1 MKEGSLEA
9 PTRHPLDW
17 ENPDFLNKEA
27 LDHEMTRQ
35 FDVCHGCRRCFN
47 LCGSF
52 PKLFDLVDN
61 SSTGELDSV
70 STDEYGAV
78 VDDCTL
84 CDMCFLTKCPY
95 VPPHEF
101 NIDFPHLM
109 LRYKAYQFAEKE
121 VPFAKKQ
128 LAEVDRN
135 AAILGVV
142 APVVNTLNDVGS
154 IARPLL
160 QKVASIDAKASIPAF
175 SSQTLIR
182 QIKNKPLQIN
192 PLGMAKGEKI
202 VLYATCYG
210 NYNETQI
217 GLLAGKILAHFGV
230 DVDVQYPGC
239 CGMPQLELGNIPR
252 VADGGVRIAEFFAPF
267 IKDGRTIVSLIPSC
281 SLMMKSEW
289 PLMHPQNQAIQELK
303 VNTKDISEYIVSL
316 VNRFGV
322 PGDLLPLGN
331 DVTLHLAC
339 HARAQN
345 IGAKAAEML
354 RFIPDIKVS
363 VVERC
368 SGHGG
373 TWGMRVDNFDLALTV
388 GKPVVRQ
395 VISNNHTIFASECP
409 LAAEH
414 IKQGIDEHQQKTTVQ
429 LAEPLAEVVVPI
441 VFQKMHPIEIF
452 ARALGVE

>member
-1 MKEGSLEA
+1 MKREGSLGA

-17 ENPDFLNKEA
+17 ENPEFLDKES
-27 LDHEMTRQ
+27 LDKEMERQ

-52 PKLFDLVDN
+52 PKLFDLVDD
-61 SSTGELDSV
+61 SKTGELDSV
-70 STDEYGAV
+70 STDEYAAV

-84 CDMCFLTKCPY
+84 CDMCFMTKCPY

-109 LRYKAYQFAEKE
+109 LRYKAFQFAEKQI
-121 VPFAKKQ
+121 PFVKGQ

-135 AAILGVV
+135 AAVLGLA
-142 APVVNTLNDVGS
+142 APIVNAANKEGS
-154 IARPLL
+154 IARPIL
-160 QKVASIDAKASIPAF
+160 QKLTHIDKNASIPKFSNTTLVRQLKDSPVFTNKNGPAF
-175 SSQTLIR
+175 GQ
-182 QIKNKPLQIN
+182 K
-192 PLGMAKGEKI
+192 A

-217 GLLAGKILAHFGV
+217 GLLATKILSHLGV
-230 DVDVQYPGC
+230 DVRVEYPGC

-252 VADGGVRIAEFFAPF
+252 VAASGDRIAAFFGPF
-267 IKDGRTIVSLIPSC
+267 IDDGYTIVSLVPSC

-289 PLMHPQNQAIQELK
+289 PLMQPENATIQKLK
-303 VNTKDISEYIVSL
+303 ANTKDISEYIVSL
-316 VNRFGV
+316 ATQFGLTE
-322 PGDLLPLGN
+322 GLSPLGQN
-331 DVTLHLAC
+331 VTLHLAC

-354 RFIPDIKVS
+354 RLIPDIDVQ
-363 VVERC
+363 VIERC

-373 TWGMRVDNFDLALTV
+373 TWGMMEDNFELALKV
-388 GKPVVRQ
+388 GAPAVKQIVQKGNP
-395 VISNNHTIFASECP
+395 IFSSECP

-414 IKQGIDEHQQKTTVQ
+414 IRQGIAKQKPDES
-429 LAEPLAEVVVPI
+429 VPD
-441 VFQKMHPIEIF
+441 FQKMHPIEIF
-452 ARALGVE
+452 ARAYGLDIV

>member
-1 MKEGSLEA
+1 MKREGSLGA

-17 ENPDFLNKEA
+17 ENTDFLNKES
-27 LDHEMTRQ
+27 LDKEMERQ

-52 PKLFDLVDN
+52 PKLFDLVDE

-70 STDEYGAV
+70 SVDSYASV

-109 LRYKAYQFAEKE
+109 LRYKAHQFATNKVSLVKE
-121 VPFAKKQ
+121 Q

-135 AAILGVV
+135 STVLTKIAPLVNAA
-142 APVVNTLNDVGS
+142 NKDNS
-154 IARPLL
+154 IARSIL
-160 QKVASIDAKASIPAF
+160 QKFANIDSKASIPKF
-175 SSQTLIR
+175 SGKTLIR
-182 QIKNKPLQIN
+182 QLKDSPISIN
-192 PLGMAKGEKI
+192 TNGPAFGQKVI
-202 VLYATCYG
+202 LYATCYG

-217 GLLAGKILAHFGV
+217 GILATKILAHLGI
-230 DVDVQYPGC
+230 DVRVEYPGC

-252 VADGGVRIAEFFAPF
+252 VATGGERISSFFEPF
-267 IKDGRTIVSLIPSC
+267 IDDGYIIVSLVPSC

-289 PLMHPQNQAIQELK
+289 PLMQPKNEAIQKLK
-303 VNTKDISEYIVSL
+303 NNTRDISEYIVS
-316 VNRFGV
+316 VAANFGLTN
-322 PGDLLPLGN
+322 GLNAIGE
-331 DVTLHLAC
+331 DVTLQLAC

-354 RFIPDIKVS
+354 RLIPNMNVQVI
-363 VVERC
+363 ERC

-373 TWGMRVDNFDLALTV
+373 TWGMMVDNFELALKV
-388 GKPVVRQ
+388 GTPAVRQ
-395 VISNNHTIFASECP
+395 IVQKGNPIFSSECP

-414 IKQGIDEHQQKTTVQ
+414 LRQGIEKMKKPNETMS
-429 LAEPLAEVVVPI
+429 E
-441 VFQKMHPIEIF
+441 FQKMHPIEIF
-452 ARALGVE
+452 ARAYGIKIS

>member
-1 MKEGSLEA
+1 MKREGSLGA
-9 PTRHPLDW
+9 PTRHPLNW
-17 ENPDFLNKEA
+17 ENPDFLNKES
-27 LDHEMTRQ
+27 LDKEMERQ

-52 PKLFDLVDN
+52 PKLFDLVDD
-61 SSTGELDSV
+61 SKTGELDSV
-70 STDEYGAV
+70 STDDFAAV
-78 VDDCTL
+78 VDYCTL
-84 CDMCFLTKCPY
+84 CDMCFMTKCPY

-109 LRYKAYQFAEKE
+109 LRYKAYQFAEKQ
-121 VPFAKKQ
+121 VPFAKEQ

-135 AAILGVV
+135 SAMLGLV
-142 APVVNTLNDVGS
+142 APIVNAINKEDS

-160 QKVASIDAKASIPAF
+160 QKLTHIDKNASIPKFSNTTLVRQLKDVPVTINKNGPAF
-175 SSQTLIR
+175 GQKS
-182 QIKNKPLQIN
+182 
-192 PLGMAKGEKI
+192 

-217 GLLAGKILAHFGV
+217 GLLATKILGHLGV
-230 DVDVQYPGC
+230 DVRVEYPGC

-252 VADGGVRIAEFFAPF
+252 VAASGERIAAFFEPF
-267 IKDGRTIVSLIPSC
+267 IDDGYAIISLVPSC

-289 PLMHPQNQAIQELK
+289 PLMQPGDATIQKLK
-303 VNTKDISEYIVSL
+303 SNTKDISEYIVSL
-316 VNRFGV
+316 ATQFGLT
-322 PGDLLPLGN
+322 PGLSALGQ

-354 RFIPDIKVS
+354 RLIPETDVQVI
-363 VVERC
+363 ERC

-373 TWGMRVDNFDLALTV
+373 TWGMMEDNFELALKV
-388 GKPVVRQ
+388 GAPAVKQIVQKGNP
-395 VISNNHTIFASECP
+395 IFSSECP

-414 IKQGIDEHQQKTTVQ
+414 IRQGIAKQKPDES
-429 LAEPLAEVVVPI
+429 VPD
-441 VFQKMHPIEIF
+441 FKKMHPIEIF
-452 ARALGVE
+452 ARAYGLDIV

>member
-1 MKEGSLEA
+1 MKEGSLEG

-61 SSTGELDSV
+61 SPTGELDSV

-121 VPFAKKQ
+121 VSFVKKQ

-135 AAILGVV
+135 AAVLGAV
-142 APVVNTLNDVGS
+142 APLVNALNDVES

-160 QKVASIDAKASIPAF
+160 QKVTSIDVKASIPKF
-175 SSQTLIR
+175 SDKTLIR
-182 QIKNKPLQIN
+182 QIKDKPLQIN

-217 GLLAGKILAHFGV
+217 GLLAAKILAYFGV

-289 PLMHPQNQAIQELK
+289 PLMHPQNQAIQHLK
-303 VNTKDISEYIVSL
+303 INTKDISEYIVSL

-354 RFIPDIKVS
+354 RLIPDTKVN

-373 TWGMRVDNFDLALTV
+373 TWGMMVDNFDLALTV

-414 IKQGIDEHQQKTTVQ
+414 IKQGIERQQKMTVQ
-429 LAEPLAEVVVPI
+429 LAEPSAEVTAPI

-452 ARALGVE
+452 ARALGIE

>member
-1 MKEGSLEA
+1 MKREGSLGA
-9 PTRHPLDW
+9 PTRHHLDW
-17 ENPDFLNKEA
+17 ESPDFLNKES
-27 LDHEMTRQ
+27 LDKEMERQ

-52 PKLFDLVDN
+52 PKLFDLVDD
-61 SSTGELDSV
+61 STTGELDSV
-70 STDEYGAV
+70 PVDSYASV

-109 LRYKAYQFAEKE
+109 LRYKAHQFATKE
-121 VPFAKKQ
+121 VPFAKEQ

-135 AAILGVV
+135 ATFLGAV
-142 APVVNTLNDVGS
+142 APITNALNKEGS
-154 IARPLL
+154 ITRPILE
-160 QKVASIDAKASIPAF
+160 KITNIDKRASIPKFAGT
-175 SSQTLIR
+175 TLIR
-182 QIKNKPLQIN
+182 QLAENSITQNKNGAAFGQK
-192 PLGMAKGEKI
+192 A

-217 GLLAGKILAHFGV
+217 GLLATKILAHLGV
-230 DVDVQYPGC
+230 DVRVEYPGC

-252 VADGGVRIAEFFAPF
+252 VAKGGENIAAFFAPF
-267 IKDGRTIVSLIPSC
+267 IDEGYTIVSLVPSC

-289 PLMHPQNQAIQELK
+289 PLMQPGNEAIQKLK
-303 VNTKDISEYIVSL
+303 DNTKDISEYIVSIA
-316 VNRFGV
+316 NKFGLTEGLNAV
-322 PGDLLPLGN
+322 GE
-331 DVTLHLAC
+331 DVTLQLAC

-354 RFIPDIKVS
+354 RLIPDMNVQII
-363 VVERC
+363 ERC

-373 TWGMRVDNFDLALTV
+373 TWGMAVNNFDLALKI
-388 GKPVVRQ
+388 GAPAVRQ
-395 VISNNHTIFASECP
+395 IVQKANPIFSSECP

-414 IKQGIDEHQQKTTVQ
+414 LRQGIEKAAKSTDSM
-429 LAEPLAEVVVPI
+429 PD
-441 VFQKMHPIEIF
+441 FQKMHPIEIF
-452 ARALGVE
+452 ARAYGLNVG

>member
-17 ENPDFLNKEA
+17 ENSDFLNKE
-27 LDHEMTRQ
+27 LIDKEMTRQ

-61 SSTGELDSV
+61 SATGELDSV

-109 LRYKAYQFAEKE
+109 LRYKAYQFSEKE
-121 VPFAKKQ
+121 VPFTKKQ
-128 LAEVDRN
+128 IAEVDRN
-135 AAILGVV
+135 AAVLGAV
-142 APVVNTLNDVGS
+142 APIVNVMNDVGS

-160 QKVASIDAKASIPAF
+160 QKIASIDAKASIPTF
-175 SSQTLIR
+175 SGKTLIR
-182 QIKNKPLQIN
+182 QIKDAPLQIN
-192 PLGMAKGEKI
+192 PLGKANGEKA

-217 GLLAGKILAHFGV
+217 GLLAAKILAHFGV
-230 DVDVQYPGC
+230 QVDVQYPGC
-239 CGMPQLELGNIPR
+239 CGMPQLELGNIQR
-252 VADGGVRIAEFFAPF
+252 VADGGVRIADFFAPF
-267 IKDGRTIVSLIPSC
+267 INDGYTIVSLIPSC

-289 PLMHPQNQAIQELK
+289 PLMHPYHQAIQQLK
-303 VNTKDISEYIVSL
+303 MHTKDISEYIVSL
-316 VNRFGV
+316 INRFGLT
-322 PGDLLPLGN
+322 GSLSSLGS

-345 IGAKAAEML
+345 VGAKAAELL
-354 RFIPDIKVS
+354 RLIPDTKVS

-373 TWGMRVDNFDLALTV
+373 TWGMMVDHFELALTV
-388 GKPVVRQ
+388 GKPVIRQ
-395 VISNNHTIFASECP
+395 VLSNNHTLFASECP

-414 IKQGIDEHQQKTTVQ
+414 IRQGIERQQKMNARSTEQSTEAVT
-429 LAEPLAEVVVPI
+429 API
-441 VFQKMHPIEIF
+441 IFQKMHPIEIF
-452 ARALGVE
+452 ARALGIK

>member
-1 MKEGSLEA
+1 MKREGSLGA

-17 ENPDFLNKEA
+17 ENPDFLNKES
-27 LDHEMTRQ
+27 LDKEMERQ

-52 PKLFDLVDN
+52 PKLFDLVDD
-61 SSTGELDSV
+61 SKTGELDSV
-70 STDEYGAV
+70 SKDDYASV

-84 CDMCFLTKCPY
+84 CDMCFMTKCPY

-109 LRYKAYQFAEKE
+109 LRYKAFQFAEKQ

-135 AAILGVV
+135 AKAIQVI
-142 APVVNTLNDVGS
+142 APIVNALNKEDS
-154 IARPLL
+154 PTRPLL
-160 QKVASIDAKASIPAF
+160 QKIAHIDKNASIPKF
-175 SSQTLIR
+175 SNTTLIR
-182 QIKNKPLQIN
+182 QLKDSPVPVNE
-192 PLGMAKGEKI
+192 KGSAFGQKA

-210 NYNETQI
+210 NYNETEI
-217 GLLAGKILAHFGV
+217 GLSAIRVLSHLGV
-230 DVDVQYPGC
+230 NVRVEYPGC

-252 VADGGVRIAEFFAPF
+252 VATSGQRIASFFEPL
-267 IKDGRTIVSLIPSC
+267 IDDGYTIVSLVPSC

-289 PLMHPQNQAIQELK
+289 PLMQPENTAIQKLK
-303 VNTKDISEYIVSL
+303 ENTKDISEYIVFL
-316 VNRFGV
+316 ATQFGLT
-322 PGDLLPLGN
+322 PGLSDLGQN
-331 DVTLHLAC
+331 VSLHLAC

-354 RFIPDIKVS
+354 RLIPNTEVHVI
-363 VVERC
+363 ERC

-373 TWGMRVDNFDLALTV
+373 TWGMMEDNFELAIKV
-388 GKPVVRQ
+388 GAPVVKQ
-395 VISNNHTIFASECP
+395 IIQKENTIFSSECP

-414 IKQGIDEHQQKTTVQ
+414 IKQGIAKQKQ
-429 LAEPLAEVVVPI
+429 GASLPN
-441 VFQKMHPIEIF
+441 FQKIHPIEIF
-452 ARALGVE
+452 ARAYGLDIR